1 MTSFAGSIRSI
12 LEEHAE
18 LRRLCDELE
27 VMADR
32 LPAARAEE
40 LERVTSQLDDLA
52 AHHERDRRAL
62 DRMFLASEFAGLWAC
77 LRSRLAAHHH
87 EAENL
92 RLDIMDALSCRDPIG
107 SVRDANAAGYMLRCF
122 FESYRRTML
131 IEELILFALA
141 RHRLEASDH
150 DALLRSLQTSDGSSQ
165 SSFGPHL

>member
-1 MTSFAGSIRSI
+1 MTTFAGSIRSI

-40 LERVTSQLDDLA
+40 LQRVTSMLDDLA
-52 AHHERDRRAL
+52 AHHERERRAL
-62 DRMFLASEFAGLWAC
+62 DEMLLASESAGLWVF
-77 LRSRLAAHHH
+77 LRSRVAAHHN

-92 RLDIMDALSCRDPIG
+92 SLDIVDALSCRDPIG

-122 FESYRRTML
+122 FESYRRTLL
-131 IEELILFALA
+131 IEELILFGLA
-141 RHRLEASDH
+141 RQQLPTADQVALVRCLQASD
-150 DALLRSLQTSDGSSQ
+150 DSRQ
-165 SSFGPHL
+165 SPFASYL